1 MDVVK
6 TLLVCVLA
14 LLVNLYG
21 LHGQISP
28 NISLGS
34 SITAG
39 SNTSWR
45 SLSGDYA
52 FGFYHISGGLYL
64 AGIWLDKIPAK
75 TLVWAANR
83 NSPAEAESIVQLT
96 DGGHLLLNYFNGT
109 VQQIY
114 SGVPASLGLMQ
125 NDGNFVLQ
133 DTDSAVVWQ
142 SFGSPTDTILP
153 GQALANGQRLYSKS
167 KRTID
172 YSTGDFMLEMQSDG
186 KLVLSAY
193 RFADPGYWNT
203 ETQRDNLRLVFNQ
216 SGFMYIVNSA
226 NDNIYSL
233 TINISTPVEDYYHRA
248 TINDHGTFEQFV
260 HHKNGSNWTRV
271 WRSFDDPCIAN
282 SVCGIYGM
290 CTSPDN
296 ETVTCNCIP
305 GHTPLD
311 PDNVSKGCHPE
322 TVMNYCLENSGGN
335 YTVEVVE
342 DADFPSDLTAD
353 LARVEHVDVEGCK
366 KAIMDDCYSLAASLV
381 DSTCRKK
388 RTPLLNARKSASTK
402 GIKALIKLPIKT
414 SNPDIRKLTRKKKF
428 NSRAFL
434 EIGSIIT
441 AILAFLLGVATI
453 YYNPAAQRFIKRKYF
468 LTGNTIGINFREF
481 TFQEL
486 QEATNG
492 FNKALG
498 RGSSGKVYKGIL
510 IICGRRHIELN
521 RVEEESE
528 EDDLFL
534 PGWVVSCVI
543 SGKLEMVVSH
553 DPEVL
558 SDFERFERMAMVG
571 LWCINPDPILR
582 PSMNKVVQMLEG
594 TLEVEIA
601 PLLQDQNVK

>member
-1 MDVVK
+1 MDVVR
-6 TLLVCVLA
+6 TLLLCVLA

-21 LHGQISP
+21 LHGQTSP

-39 SNTSWR
+39 SNASWL
-45 SLSGDYA
+45 SPSGDYA
-52 FGFYHISGGLYL
+52 FGFYRVFGGRLYL
-64 AGIWLDKIPAK
+64 AGIWFDKIPAK
-75 TLVWAANR
+75 TLVWTANR
-83 NSPAEAESIVQLT
+83 DSPAEAGSTVQLT
-96 DGGHLLLNYFNGT
+96 DDGHLILTYTNGT

-114 SGVPASLGLMQ
+114 SGATVAASFGLMQ
-125 NDGNFVLQ
+125 DDGNFVLR
-133 DTDSAVVWQ
+133 DTNSALVWQ

-153 GQALANGQRLYSKS
+153 GQTLANGQTLYSNS
-167 KRTID
+167 KGTID
-172 YSTGDFMLEMQSDG
+172 YSTGDFRLEMQSDG

-193 RFADPGYWNT
+193 RFADPGYWLT
-203 ETQRDNLRLVFNQ
+203 DTQGENRSLVFNH
-216 SGFMYIVNSA
+216 SGFMYIVNSS
-226 NDNIYSL
+226 NVYSL
-233 TINISTPVEDYYHRA
+233 TENIPTPVEDYYHRA

-260 HHKNGSNWTRV
+260 HHKYGSNWTRV

-366 KAIMDDCYSLAASLV
+366 KAIIDDCYSLAASLV

-402 GIKALIKLPIKT
+402 GIKALIKVPIKT

-434 EIGSIIT
+434 EIGSIIS
-441 AILAFLLGVATI
+441 AILAFLLGVAAI
-453 YYNPAAQRFIKRKYF
+453 YYNPAAQRFIKRK
-468 LTGNTIGINFREF
+468 
-481 TFQEL
+481 
-486 QEATNG
+486 
-492 FNKALG
+492 
-498 RGSSGKVYKGIL
+498 
-510 IICGRRHIELN
+510 HIELN

-534 PGWVVSCVI
+534 PDWVVSCVI

-601 PLLQDQNVK
+601 PLLHDQNVK